1 MKDEVTTECSQVFY
15 CLFSCRRSD
24 IHVLAC
30 ILMVSSASRW
40 IWWVVATSWSASFLS
55 LIRNAIESIQVRALM
70 ASRIVISEFE
80 VPDLQLIMRHSAY
93 NWTKSIKTM
102 VLSTYDPTCAVFQSL
117 MEAQHHHGI
126 ASDCKLCWVR
136 IVCHYE
142 PTSQFF
148 LQWLSA

>member
-1 MKDEVTTECSQVFY
+1 MKDEVTTEYSQVFH

-24 IHVLAC
+24 IHVLARV
-30 ILMVSSASRW
+30 LMVSSASRW

-136 IVCHYE
+136 IVRHYE